1 MRKQQGR
8 PGRLANAR
16 PLKDFIQKRN
26 RKHGGSSSS
35 EDDNDKE
42 NPLRTPENRGRSRR
56 PVSYQQ
62 ENGNQKFAF
71 RKEECFERLS
81 YFSLN
86 KKFGNLFKS
95 H

>member
-62 ENGNQKFAF
+62 ENGNFAF
-71 RKEECFERLS
+71 S
-81 YFSLN
+81 
-86 KKFGNLFKS
+86 KKVFLD
-95 H
+95 

>member
-71 RKEECFERLS
+71 REEECFEGLS

-86 KKFGNLFKS
+86 KKSGNLFKS

>member
-62 ENGNQKFAF
+62 ENGIFAF
-71 RKEECFERLS
+71 SKKNILRLV
-81 YFSLN
+81 LI
-86 KKFGNLFKS
+86 NLSFT
-95 H
+95 